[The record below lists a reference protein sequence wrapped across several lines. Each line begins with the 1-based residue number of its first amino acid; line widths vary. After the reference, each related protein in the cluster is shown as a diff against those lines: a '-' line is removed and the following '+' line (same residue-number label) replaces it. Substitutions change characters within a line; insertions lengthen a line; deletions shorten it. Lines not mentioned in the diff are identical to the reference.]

1 MRLVWAI
8 IMGAVVG
15 AIARGLAGGRRI
27 KGGCLTNILIGI
39 VGSVFGSILVGLIG
53 GHGVTGVNPYSFGVS
68 LLGAVVFLWVARAV
82 SKR

>member
-1 MRLVWAI
+1 MGLVWAL
-8 IMGAVVG
+8 IMGAIVGVV
-15 AIARGLAGGRRI
+15 ARGLAGGHRI

-39 VGSVFGSILVGLIG
+39 VGSVFGSILVGIIG
-53 GHGVTGVNPYSFGVS
+53 GTGVTGVNLYSFGVS